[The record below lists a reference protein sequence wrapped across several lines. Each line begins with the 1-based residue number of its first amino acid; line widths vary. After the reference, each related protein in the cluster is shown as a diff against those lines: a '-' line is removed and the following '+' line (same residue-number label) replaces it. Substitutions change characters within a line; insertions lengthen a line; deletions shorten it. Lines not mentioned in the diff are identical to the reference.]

1 MRPLKTILKIK
12 KKSKDYRKILYGPD
26 ASKKKPVF
34 VVIMVWIFVGIE
46 VAMEFLPHVTLEN
59 IAFPMKTGEIFCRK
73 IVYKSIT
80 VYAGEHRLTIEID
93 NSAGKDHPA
102 FTPFF

>member
-1 MRPLKTILKIK
+1 MTAAEAMLENNHM
-12 KKSKDYRKILYGPD
+12 
-26 ASKKKPVF
+26 
-34 VVIMVWIFVGIE
+34 IMVGIFVGIE

-93 NSAGKDHPA
+93 NRPGKDHPA